1 MRPPR
6 IVLAGVDHRLKG
18 LRWEFDRSL
27 RIGRQGNL
35 DLVLRDY
42 SVERLHAEIKHGG
55 TRWIVRDLADN
66 ARFPT
71 LLNGSALEGRHQELR
86 LNDVLQLGQVAL
98 RVAELE
104 YGERDD
110 PQPKPPDDSVTL
122 KTPSGLFAKP
132 PGSAKAAG
140 SGKPQSYMDLEI
152 ETTAQHSWDQALE
165 WVALKDQAPLQ
176 GRAMLTLLRA
186 NHHLANLSSLDE
198 LLQSILNDAISSL
211 GAQRGAILLVDPE
224 TEQLVL
230 KASAAPTLPTSIKSY
245 SKTLAER
252 CFRRGESFL
261 CQDTRADEA
270 ATSSRSVKYGA
281 MASVICTLL
290 RTPRKS
296 LGVLHLDRSVFQT
309 PFTAEDLYLADA
321 MAASVAVG
329 IECAQLVELQR
340 DQFVQTVTTLARA
353 VEMRDQYTGDHT
365 RRVTDYALMLA
376 DELRIG
382 SAEKYHIQVGTPL
395 HDIGKI
401 GIDDAILRKPGK
413 LTPAEFEA
421 MKTHTLKGAAIL
433 ESIGSLNPMIP
444 IVRHHHERWDGA
456 GYPDGLYRDKI
467 DVTARIVAVADAFDA
482 MTSHRPYRPAM
493 PPQLAFLELLSK
505 AGTHFDPACVQAFMR
520 LRGKI
525 EERLRA

>member
-1 MRPPR
+1 LLARPP
-6 IVLAGVDHRLKG
+6 
-18 LRWEFDRSL
+18 
-27 RIGRQGNL
+27 
-35 DLVLRDY
+35 
-42 SVERLHAEIKHGG
+42 
-55 TRWIVRDLADN
+55 
-66 ARFPT
+66 
-71 LLNGSALEGRHQELR
+71 
-86 LNDVLQLGQVAL
+86 
-98 RVAELE
+98 
-104 YGERDD
+104 
-110 PQPKPPDDSVTL
+110 
-122 KTPSGLFAKP
+122 
-132 PGSAKAAG
+132 G
-140 SGKPQSYMDLEI
+140 SGKPQSYLDLEI
-152 ETTAQHSWDQALE
+152 ATTAQHSWDQALE

-186 NHHLANLSSLDE
+186 NHHLANLSNLDE

-211 GAQRGAILLVDPE
+211 GAQRGAILLADPE
-224 TEQLVL
+224 TDQLVL
-230 KASAAPTLPTSIKSY
+230 KASAAPSMPTSGKSY

-270 ATSSRSVKYGA
+270 ATGARSVKYGA
-281 MASVICTLL
+281 MGSVICTLL

-296 LGVLHLDRSVFQT
+296 LGVLHLDRNVFQP

-321 MAASVAVG
+321 VAASVAVG
-329 IECAQLVELQR
+329 IECAQVVELQR

-376 DELRIG
+376 DELKIG

-413 LTPAEFEA
+413 LTPAEFDA
-421 MKTHTLKGAAIL
+421 MKTHTVKGAAIL

-456 GYPDGLYRDKI
+456 GYPDGLSRERI

-493 PPQLAFLELLSK
+493 PPQLAFLELLSR
-505 AGTHFDPACVQAFMR
+505 AGTHFDPSCVQAFMR

-525 EERLRA
+525 EQQLRA